1 MSARK
6 TLAANVPGRRNVW
19 IEVLK
24 NKEIYLL
31 ALPAIA
37 WYIVFCYM
45 PMGGL
50 TLAFKSFKTRLG
62 ILASPWNGTTNF
74 ESLFRDPAFF
84 RSVGITLWINFIEL
98 LLCFP
103 APILLALMLNELRM
117 RRYKK
122 LLQTVYTFPHFLSWV
137 IVGSIVKNL
146 LSVDGV
152 VNGLMAGM
160 GLEKVSFLGNKDLF
174 RPLIYISEIWKEA
187 GWSSIIYLAA
197 ISGIDPQLYEVA
209 EIDGAKPLPARGE
222 YHPAEHFPHHCG
234 HVDFANGRHHGWTL
248 RPDLQPAK
256 RRHRFFRGNAQLV
269 HLPHYVPAHAE
280 LWLFH
285 CCQLILLRDQHGA
298 ADEHKQGGRALWR
311 HGPVGG

>member
-1 MSARK
+1 
-6 TLAANVPGRRNVW
+6 
-19 IEVLK
+19 
-24 NKEIYLL
+24 
-31 ALPAIA
+31 
-37 WYIVFCYM
+37 
-45 PMGGL
+45 
-50 TLAFKSFKTRLG
+50 
-62 ILASPWNGTTNF
+62 
-74 ESLFRDPAFF
+74 
-84 RSVGITLWINFIEL
+84 
-98 LLCFP
+98 
-103 APILLALMLNELRM
+103 MLNELRM

-160 GLEKVSFLGNKDLF
+160 GLDKVSFLGNKDLF

-209 EIDGAKPLPARGE
+209 EIDGASRFQRVVNITLPSIFPTIAVMLILQMGGIMGG
-222 YHPAEHFPHHCG
+222 HF
-234 HVDFANGRHHGWTL
+234 DQIYN
-248 RPDLQPAK
+248 LQNDVIASSALYVYL
-256 RRHRFFRGNAQLV
+256 F
-269 HLPHYVPAHAE
+269 LPHYVPAHAE

-285 CCQLILLRDQHGA
+285 RCQLILLRDQYGA

-311 HGPVGG
+311 HGPDGRG